1 MAQKVSINY
10 TTRAQDDSKST
21 KSITNVNPA
30 ATGDQLLAFTQGLV
44 GLTSDF
50 YVDADRIDRQ
60 SLSDYAGKTPTTG
73 EFTLSFSNLNDPDVR
88 PTPFKVAS
96 ISLTLNRALTSYSE
110 FSVSAWYLYD
120 DLGVMKFDNK
130 YSRIAVKENVS
141 TGQLEN
147 VINIVIADF
156 EGDLVDEHFYIKV
169 YVYETDT
176 YAAATFAY
184 EFDWRAS

>member
-60 SLSDYAGKTPTTG
+60 SLSDMKPAAP
-73 EFTLSFSNLNDPDVR
+73 V
-88 PTPFKVAS
+88 
-96 ISLTLNRALTSYSE
+96 SL
-110 FSVSAWYLYD
+110 
-120 DLGVMKFDNK
+120 G
-130 YSRIAVKENVS
+130 
-141 TGQLEN
+141 
-147 VINIVIADF
+147 
-156 EGDLVDEHFYIKV
+156 
-169 YVYETDT
+169 
-176 YAAATFAY
+176 AATYSVEGNTYIVQINVPSQNDFPKDII
-184 EFDWRAS
+184 FLVGASKPNERGKCDVWCYANQSVFEIGLESDSSSDDGAEQGDTVRIILTTTENAQYASTTVTKDIIWGESSNG